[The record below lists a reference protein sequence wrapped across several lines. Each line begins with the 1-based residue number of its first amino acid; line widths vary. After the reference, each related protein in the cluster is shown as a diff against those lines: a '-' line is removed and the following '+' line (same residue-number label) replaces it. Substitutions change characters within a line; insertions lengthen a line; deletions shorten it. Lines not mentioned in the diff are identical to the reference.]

1 MGCSESKATNIIDN
15 NTMEIDNQVDEATQA
30 MCGNYSLSSR
40 LDVFYIYIQ
49 MTIYCSH
56 LPKLDVMSKSDPMVV
71 ISQKSKDGKWY
82 EVGRTEVLIDDD
94 KYF

>member
-1 MGCSESKATNIIDN
+1 
-15 NTMEIDNQVDEATQA
+15 
-30 MCGNYSLSSR
+30 
-40 LDVFYIYIQ
+40 